1 MYDFTTLCLYVAE
14 RRVRSSLVDNPGPP
28 PLRVLREPQGPLP
41 TVPGS
46 RRGLLLQVRVRRGLP
61 EHLRVRPTQATLLR
75 GLLPVSQCRQ
85 VPRGHR
91 HERLHL
97 LAQHPLSVR
106 LGARHAAAS
115 LRRAALEALAGQ
127 DLRPPP
133 FRFTRTF
140 HENRSVLSFYFEFF
154 SSNIRTSYLSGGQSP
169 HPSN

>member
-1 MYDFTTLCLYVAE
+1 MYVAE
-14 RRVRSSLVDNPGPP
+14 RRVRGSLVDNPGPP

-61 EHLRVRPTQATLLR
+61 EHLRLRPAQAALLR
-75 GLLPVSQCRQ
+75 GLLPVPQRRQ

-106 LGARHAAAS
+106 LGARHAAAA

-127 DLRPPP
+127 DLRPP
-133 FRFTRTF
+133 RAHSMRTF
-140 HENRSVLSFYFEFF
+140 QFCLFTSNFSHPPFERHIFQVD
-154 SSNIRTSYLSGGQSP
+154 SHLAPQIRELGSD
-169 HPSN
+169 